1 MELKVPPERHPQA
14 SAKAREVGMHNRS
27 RDLGIVNLDPSST
40 LHRQPPHIH
49 HTNRMRRYVLR

>member
-14 SAKAREVGMHNRS
+14 SAKAREVGMGNRN

-40 LHRQPPHIH
+40 LHRQLPLIH
-49 HTNRMRRYVLR
+49 HIIRMRRYVFR